1 MPFKTEPM
9 EEPHINLTPLVDIV
23 FNLLL
28 FLMLATRFAQD
39 EDAEQKFDVQL
50 ATAANARPLT
60 ALPDELVI
68 HVAANGKVLLN
79 GRLRTLS
86 ELEADLVKAKKNYA
100 DQGVVVRGEGQGPY
114 QNVVDVLAVCDRA
127 KINVVSLPVRLKSEA
142 THR

>member
-28 FLMLATRFAQD
+28 FLMLATRFAAD

-79 GRLRTLS
+79 SKPRTLS
-86 ELEADLVKAKKNYA
+86 ELEAELVKAKKNYA
-100 DQGVVVRGEGQGPY
+100 DQSVVVRGEGQGPY
-114 QNVVDVLAVCDRA
+114 QNVVDVLAACDRA
-127 KINVVSLPVRLKSEA
+127 KINVVSLPVRLKPEA

>member
-1 MPFKTEPM
+1 MPLKTEPM

-28 FLMLATRFAQD
+28 FLMLATRFAAA

-50 ATAANARPLT
+50 ATAASARPLT
-60 ALPDELVI
+60 AVPDELVI

-79 GRLRTLS
+79 GKARTLR
-86 ELEADLVKAKKNYA
+86 ELEADLAKAKKNYA
-100 DQGVVVRGEGQGPY
+100 DQSVVVRGEGQGPY

-127 KINVVSLPVRLKSEA
+127 KINVVSLPVRIKAEA
-142 THR
+142 KR

>member
-1 MPFKTEPM
+1 MPFKQEPM

-28 FLMLATRFAQD
+28 FLMLATRFAAD

-50 ATAANARPLT
+50 ATAASARPLT
-60 ALPDELVI
+60 ALPDEMVVN
-68 HVAANGKVLLN
+68 VAANGKLQLN
-79 GRLRTLS
+79 GKPRTLP
-86 ELEADLVKAKKNYA
+86 ELEAERVKAKKNYA
-100 DQGVVVRGEGQGPY
+100 DQTVLIRGEGQGPY

-142 THR
+142 HR

>member
-28 FLMLATRFAQD
+28 FLMLATRFAAD

-79 GRLRTLS
+79 GKPRTLG

-100 DQGVVVRGEGQGPY
+100 DQSVVVRGEGQGPY

-142 THR
+142 KR